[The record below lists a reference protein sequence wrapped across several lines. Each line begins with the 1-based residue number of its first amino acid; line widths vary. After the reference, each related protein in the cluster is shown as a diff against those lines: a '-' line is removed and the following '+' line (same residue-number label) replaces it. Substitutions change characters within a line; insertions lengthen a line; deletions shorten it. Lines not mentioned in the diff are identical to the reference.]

1 MDFKTHG
8 PDRRDGFTL
17 IELLIVVAIIA
28 ILAAIAVPNFL
39 EAQTRAKVSR
49 ARADIRSQATAIES
63 YRVDYN
69 KYPLPE
75 WNWTPP
81 AENAFLD
88 PRTVPGLTGITTP
101 VAYMTSLPSDVFGV
115 PWNTTTGTG
124 YSFKYNPKNPS
135 YYQWANWGDSGAN
148 FYAPKQIMAIL
159 ISQGPAHTASSGVVN
174 SWFIDYDPTN
184 GTNSRGQIVRYFPAI
199 TDHQGI
205 LN

>member
-1 MDFKTHG
+1 MNAKS
-8 PDRRDGFTL
+8 PKAFTL

-39 EAQTRAKVSR
+39 EAQTRSKISR
-49 ARADIRSQATAIES
+49 AKAELRSQATGIEA

-69 KYPLPE
+69 KYPLNE

-81 AENAFLD
+81 ADNAGNSNVTL
-88 PRTVPGLTGITTP
+88 PGLTGITTP
-101 VAYMTSLPSDVFGV
+101 VAYLTSLPADIFGS
-115 PWNTTTGTG
+115 PWNVSTGTG

-135 YYQWANWGDSGAN
+135 FYHWRNWGDDGAG
-148 FYAPKQIMAIL
+148 FYAAKQIMAIL
-159 ISQGPAHTASSGVVN
+159 ISQGPAHASSSGIIN
-174 SWFIDYDPTN
+174 SWFVDYDPTN

-199 TDHQGI
+199 TEHQGI